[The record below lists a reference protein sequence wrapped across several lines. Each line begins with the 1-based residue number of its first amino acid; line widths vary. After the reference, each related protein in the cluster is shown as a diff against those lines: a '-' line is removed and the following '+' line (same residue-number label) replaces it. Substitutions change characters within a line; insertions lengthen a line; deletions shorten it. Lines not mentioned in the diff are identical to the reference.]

1 MLPSEP
7 LASPAAASF
16 DAPLDMLTTCHQKVL
31 RFCAQLE
38 NLPGYLDAH
47 GITPTVVTTLEGV
60 LRYFDVAGPLHHADE
75 ERDLFPLLAQRAPD
89 SQPLLTEIA
98 IEHITLEGMWSR
110 LREQLQAVNAGQAQ
124 ALDVHLSQAF
134 VQRYR
139 AHIDHE
145 ENQLLPLAHQ
155 LLSADELEQIGDTMS
170 ARRRD

>member
-1 MLPSEP
+1 MTHSLLPHAPALDEP
-7 LASPAAASF
+7 LEMLEACHERIEAQLKTLERLAAYLPDHGADVQARQAAS
-16 DAPLDMLTTCHQKVL
+16 A
-31 RFCAQLE
+31 
-38 NLPGYLDAH
+38 
-47 GITPTVVTTLEGV
+47 I
-60 LRYFDVAGPLHHADE
+60 LRYFELAGPNHHEDE

-110 LREQLQAVNAGQAQ
+110 LREQLLAVNAGEAQ

-145 ENQLLPLAHQ
+145 EHQLLPLAHQ
-155 LLSADELEQIGDTMS
+155 LLSADELEQIGGTMS